1 MTVTGRTLRTLG
13 LGLAA
18 AALAAAAPAQQ
29 FMTGRAAAGAAERPA
44 LTAQDI
50 IERVGF
56 DQRLGAQL
64 PLDAALLDDGGR
76 AVRLGDYFGR
86 RPVVL
91 ALVYYRC
98 PMLCS
103 LVERGA
109 AGAARALELAPGRD
123 YDFVFVSFDPED
135 TPERAAAKKR
145 ETVAAYGHPGAAAGF
160 HFLTGAAAAVAPIA
174 DAVGFRWTR
183 DPVTGEFAHAAGLV
197 VATADGRVSRY
208 LYGAEFAPRDLK
220 LALVESSAGKIGGP
234 VEKMMLYCFRYDAG
248 LGRYT
253 AVSLLALRVAAAL
266 TLVAVAAY
274 FVLAARRARRRDGHA
289 AAGGLA

>member
-1 MTVTGRTLRTLG
+1 MTPSTRPLRAFALALAG
-13 LGLAA
+13 FAA
-18 AALAAAAPAQQ
+18 AAVAPAQ
-29 FMTGRAAAGAAERPA
+29 FMTGRGSERSGERPA
-44 LTAQDI
+44 LSARDI
-50 IERVGF
+50 IDRVGF
-56 DQRLGAQL
+56 EQRLGAQL
-64 PLDAALLDDGGR
+64 PLDAAFRDDGGQ
-76 AVRLGDYFGR
+76 AVRLGDYFGA

-98 PMLCS
+98 PMLCT

-109 AGAARALELAPGRD
+109 AGAARALALAPGRD

-135 TPERAAAKKR
+135 TPERAAEKKR
-145 ETVAAYGHPGAAAGF
+145 ETVAAYGRPGAAGGF
-160 HFLTGAAAAVAPIA
+160 HFLTGEPAAVAA
-174 DAVGFRWTR
+174 VAEAVGFRWTK
-183 DPVTGEFAHAAGLV
+183 DPITGEFAHAAGLV
-197 VATADGRVSRY
+197 VATPDGRVSRY

-234 VEKMMLYCFRYDAG
+234 VEKMLLYCFRYDAG

-253 AVSLLALRVAAAL
+253 AVSLLALRIAAAL

-274 FVLAARRARRRDGHA
+274 FVLAARRARRSRGRA